1 MNKVAEPDK
10 DFAFTLLNQLVELLV
25 EDIRQGFTEDGVFDC
40 EQDDVVDGQDLDTQR
55 EDSLWS
61 KLKA

>member
-10 DFAFTLLNQLVELLV
+10 DFAFTLLNHLAELLV

>member
-10 DFAFTLLNQLVELLV
+10 DFAFTLLNQLAELLV